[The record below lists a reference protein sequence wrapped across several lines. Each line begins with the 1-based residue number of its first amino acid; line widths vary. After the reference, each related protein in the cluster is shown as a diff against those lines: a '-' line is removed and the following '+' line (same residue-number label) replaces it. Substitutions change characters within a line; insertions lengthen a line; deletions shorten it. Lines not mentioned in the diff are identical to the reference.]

1 MGLIEET
8 ILLALVLMN
17 IMKIRVKF
25 VHLVSSL
32 AKLVQIY
39 LLVQEP
45 VLVKL
50 LLEQLLPVLVFLGTM
65 KILPMYV
72 LFVLIPSQNVQ
83 PLIPQQNA
91 K

>member
-65 KILPMYV
+65 KILLKYV
-72 LFVLIPSQNVQ
+72 LIVLIPSQNVQ